1 MKKNKLSIP
10 LLILLIS
17 PILFSQEF
25 DESFMETLPQ
35 DLQDDIL
42 DQTQKNKNLEDPIY
56 RSIETQTKIEKRE
69 LEDLKKRLE
78 ADLAYL
84 KNKLSEDEEYEINR
98 NDLSVFGNDFFR
110 TYQSTY
116 MPINE
121 PNLSEDYILDF
132 GDVLEIQLVGQKG
145 YTEQFPLNRDGTISM
160 PDIGKLNLAGQTL
173 KDAILF
179 IKSKVDTSLIGSD
192 AYISLSNVRDINV
205 LVSGNA
211 YNPGIYT
218 VSGNSNLLHVLGVAG
233 GINEYGSYRE
243 INLIRDQKVIQ
254 TLDMY
259 DVLITGNYN
268 SKISLKSGDIVFV
281 APVKKIVTI
290 DGAIKVPAKYELFDD
305 QNLSD
310 VIEYANGITKI
321 ADLSNV
327 YLDRILNG
335 KVESLP
341 IRNIKQFQNLNAN
354 DGDKI
359 FIRKH
364 SFRSVDIQGAILM
377 PGRYLL
383 AEGESISDLIEK
395 SGGYTDNAYPFGAV
409 YENKNA
415 LVINKMAKDKLYS
428 QFIDNIITISQKNP
442 SGGFNMSS
450 VIELTQTLKNTT
462 PNGRIVVDLER
473 GLEDSILLK
482 DGDRLTIPE
491 KPGHIYI
498 YGEVSYEGALKY
510 DSNKSLDYYI
520 SKSGGLKENA
530 DRKAIFV
537 LHPNGDT
544 QRTQL
549 KKSLFQNS
557 PTAKL
562 ELYPGSV
569 IFIPRKI
576 DNTATTRL
584 AAQAYVSILGNIGI
598 ALASLSAI
606 SDNR

>member
-1 MKKNKLSIP
+1 MKKNKL
-10 LLILLIS
+10 LISFLLIS
-17 PILFSQEF
+17 PILFSQDF
-25 DESFMETLPQ
+25 DESFLETLPQ

-42 DQTQKNKNLEDPIY
+42 EQTQKNKSIEDPIY
-56 RSIETQTKIEKRE
+56 RSIETQTKLEKRE
-69 LEDLKKRLE
+69 LEDFKKRLE

-84 KNKLSEDEEYEINR
+84 KEKLSEDEEYEQNKD
-98 NDLSVFGNDFFR
+98 DLYVFGSDFFR
-110 TYQSTY
+110 TYQSTF
-116 MPINE
+116 MPISE

-145 YTEQFPLNRDGTISM
+145 YIEEFPINRDGTISM
-160 PDIGKLNLAGQTL
+160 PDIGKLNLAGLTL

-179 IKSKVDTSLIGSD
+179 IKSKVNTSLIGSE

-268 SKISLKSGDIVFV
+268 SKIRLKSGDIIFV

-290 DGAIKVPAKYELFDD
+290 DGAIKVPAKYELFDN

-310 VIEYANGITKI
+310 VIEYANGITTI

-341 IRNIKQFQNLNAN
+341 IRNIKQFENLNAN

-415 LVINKMAKDKLYS
+415 LLINKMAKDKLYS
-428 QFIDNIITISQKNP
+428 QFIDNIITVSQKNP
-442 SGGFNMSS
+442 SGGFDISS
-450 VIELTQTLKNTT
+450 VVDLTQTLKNTT
-462 PNGRIVVDLER
+462 PNGRIVVDLEG

-491 KPGHIYI
+491 RPGHIYI

-510 DSNKSLDYYI
+510 DPNKSLDYYI

-598 ALASLSAI
+598 ALASLSAL
-606 SDNR
+606 SDN

>member
-1 MKKNKLSIP
+1 MKKNKL
-10 LLILLIS
+10 LLSLLFIS

-25 DESFMETLPQ
+25 DESFLETLPQ

-42 DQTQKNKNLEDPIY
+42 EQTQKNKSLEDPIY
-56 RSIETQTKIEKRE
+56 RSIETQTKLEKRE
-69 LEDLKKRLE
+69 LEDFKKRLE

-84 KNKLSEDEEYEINR
+84 KEKLSEDEEYEQNKD
-98 NDLSVFGNDFFR
+98 DLYVFGSDFFR
-110 TYQSTY
+110 TYQSTF
-116 MPINE
+116 MPISE

-145 YTEQFPLNRDGTISM
+145 YTEEFPINRDGTISM
-160 PDIGKLNLAGQTL
+160 PDIGKLNLAGLTL

-179 IKSKVDTSLIGSD
+179 IKSKVNTSLIGSE
-192 AYISLSNVRDINV
+192 AYISLNNVRDINV

-268 SKISLKSGDIVFV
+268 SKIRLKSGDIIFV

-290 DGAIKVPAKYELFDD
+290 DGAIKVPAKYELFDN

-310 VIEYANGITKI
+310 VIEYANGITTI

-341 IRNIKQFQNLNAN
+341 IRNIKQFENLNAN

-428 QFIDNIITISQKNP
+428 QFIDNIITVSQKNP
-442 SGGFNMSS
+442 SGGFDISS
-450 VIELTQTLKNTT
+450 VVDLTQTLKNTT
-462 PNGRIVVDLER
+462 PNGRIVVDLEG

-491 KPGHIYI
+491 RPGHIYI

-510 DSNKSLDYYI
+510 DPNKSLDYYI

-598 ALASLSAI
+598 ALASLSAL
-606 SDNR
+606 SDD

>member
-25 DESFMETLPQ
+25 DESFLETLPQ

>member
-1 MKKNKLSIP
+1 MKKNKL
-10 LLILLIS
+10 LIFLLLIS

-25 DESFMETLPQ
+25 DESFLETLPQ

-42 DQTQKNKNLEDPIY
+42 EQTQKNKSLEDPIY
-56 RSIETQTKIEKRE
+56 RSIETQTKLEKRE
-69 LEDLKKRLE
+69 LEDFKRRLE

-84 KNKLSEDEEYEINR
+84 KKKLSEDEEYEKNKD
-98 NDLSVFGNDFFR
+98 DLSVFGSDFFR

-116 MPINE
+116 MPISE

-145 YTEQFPLNRDGTISM
+145 YTEEFPINRDGTISM
-160 PDIGKLNLAGQTL
+160 PDIGKLNLAGLTL

-179 IKSKVDTSLIGSD
+179 IKSKVNTSLIGSE

-268 SKISLKSGDIVFV
+268 SKIRLKSGDIIFV

-290 DGAIKVPAKYELFDD
+290 DGAIKVPAKFELFDD

-310 VIEYANGITKI
+310 VIEYANGITTI

-415 LVINKMAKDKLYS
+415 LIINKMAKDKLYS
-428 QFIDNIITISQKNP
+428 QFIDNIITVSQKNP
-442 SGGFNMSS
+442 SGGFDMSS
-450 VIELTQTLKNTT
+450 VVELTQTLKNTT
-462 PNGRIVVDLER
+462 PNGRIVVDLEG

-491 KPGHIYI
+491 RPSHIYI

-510 DSNKSLDYYI
+510 ESNKSLDYYI
-520 SKSGGLKENA
+520 SKSGGLKVNA

-557 PTAKL
+557 PNAKL

-576 DNTATTRL
+576 DNSATTRL

-606 SDNR
+606 SNN

>member
-1 MKKNKLSIP
+1 MKKNKL
-10 LLILLIS
+10 LIFLLLIS

-25 DESFMETLPQ
+25 DESFLETLPQ

-42 DQTQKNKNLEDPIY
+42 EQTQKNKSLEDPIY
-56 RSIETQTKIEKRE
+56 RSIETQTKLEKRE
-69 LEDLKKRLE
+69 LEDFKKRLE

-84 KNKLSEDEEYEINR
+84 KKKLSEDEEYEKNKD
-98 NDLSVFGNDFFR
+98 DLSVFGSDFFR

-116 MPINE
+116 MPISE

-145 YTEQFPLNRDGTISM
+145 YTEEFPINRDGTISM
-160 PDIGKLNLAGQTL
+160 PDIGKLNLAGLTL

-179 IKSKVDTSLIGSD
+179 IKSKVNTSLIGSE

-268 SKISLKSGDIVFV
+268 SKIRLKSGDIIFV

-290 DGAIKVPAKYELFDD
+290 DGAIKVPAKFELFDD

-310 VIEYANGITKI
+310 VIEYANGITTI

-415 LVINKMAKDKLYS
+415 LIINKMAKDKLYS
-428 QFIDNIITISQKNP
+428 QFIDNIITVSQKNP
-442 SGGFNMSS
+442 SGGFDMSS
-450 VIELTQTLKNTT
+450 VVELTQTLKNTT
-462 PNGRIVVDLER
+462 PNGRIVVDLEG

-491 KPGHIYI
+491 RPSHIYI

-510 DSNKSLDYYI
+510 ESNKSLDYYI
-520 SKSGGLKENA
+520 SKSGGLKVNA

-557 PTAKL
+557 PNAKL

-576 DNTATTRL
+576 DNSATTRL

-606 SDNR
+606 SNN